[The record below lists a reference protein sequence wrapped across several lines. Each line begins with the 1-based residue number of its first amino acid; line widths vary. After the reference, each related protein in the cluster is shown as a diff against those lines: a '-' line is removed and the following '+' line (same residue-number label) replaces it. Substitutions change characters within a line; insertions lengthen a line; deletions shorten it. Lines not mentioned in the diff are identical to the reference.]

1 MALNISSSQKVRF
14 GPRAA
19 PSEPGKIPADVRM
32 KEDDIEKISIIILMT
47 INFFSLIVI
56 DCDTSLF
63 YWPTVIVFEYPP
75 TSVFRTVF
83 SQPSKKSHI

>member
-1 MALNISSSQKVRF
+1 MPA
-14 GPRAA
+14 
-19 PSEPGKIPADVRM
+19 EPGKIRADVRM

-75 TSVFRTVF
+75 TLVFRTVF

>member
-1 MALNISSSQKVRF
+1 VALNISSSQKVRF
-14 GPRAA
+14 GTRAV
-19 PSEPGKIPADVRM
+19 PPESGKFRADVRM

-63 YWPTVIVFEYPP
+63 YWPTVIVFEYAP
-75 TSVFRTVF
+75 TSVPGTVF
-83 SQPSKKSHI
+83 PQPSQKSYM

>member
-1 MALNISSSQKVRF
+1 MPPES
-14 GPRAA
+14 
-19 PSEPGKIPADVRM
+19 GKFQADVRM

-75 TSVFRTVF
+75 TPVFRTVF
-83 SQPSKKSHI
+83 SQFSKKSHI

>member
-1 MALNISSSQKVRF
+1 
-14 GPRAA
+14 
-19 PSEPGKIPADVRM
+19 M

-63 YWPTVIVFEYPP
+63 YWPTVIVFEYAP
-75 TSVFRTVF
+75 TSVPGTVF